1 MSLTLI
7 TGPAT
12 EPVTLADAKLHLRVD
27 GTVEDA
33 LIQTL
38 ISAARLTLEA
48 HGNLAMINQTWAL
61 RLDRWPGSV
70 VSLPIGPVSA
80 VQAIFVDGVALANKA
95 YVLVPGG
102 EARIARADNAP
113 WRTPSGLAG
122 GIEIRFDAGFGPEG
136 TDVPRHLHHAILM
149 LVAEWFENRE
159 AGSRVEAGYA
169 TLPPAVMR
177 LISPYRKHRL

>member
-80 VQAIFVDGVALANKA
+80 VQAIFVDGIALANEA

-102 EARIARADNAP
+102 DARIARADNAP
-113 WRTPSGLAG
+113 WRAPSGLAG

-159 AGSRVEAGYA
+159 AGSRVEAGHA